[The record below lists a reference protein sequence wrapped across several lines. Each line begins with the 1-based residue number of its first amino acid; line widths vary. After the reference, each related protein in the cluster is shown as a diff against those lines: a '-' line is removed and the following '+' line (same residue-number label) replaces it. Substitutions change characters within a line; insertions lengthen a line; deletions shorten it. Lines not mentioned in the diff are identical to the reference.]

1 MQFPELIK
9 ARKSVRTFSKK
20 EVEEEKLSAILEAA
34 NSAPSAGNLQAYE
47 IYAVTSQEIKSR
59 LAKAAFGQSSIS
71 EAGFVLVFSANEKR
85 SASKYDARGKELYS
99 VQDATIACAYAQL
112 AAADQGL
119 GCVWVGAFDEKEA
132 AKAVGAGKDEKIVAI
147 LPIGY
152 PGEKPKATPRRRLND
167 LVHWE

>member
-47 IYAVTSQEIKSR
+47 IYLVTSDAGKSA
-59 LAKAAFGQSSIS
+59 LAKATYGQPSVAS
-71 EAGFVLVFSANEKR
+71 AGVVLVFSANEKR
-85 SASKYDARGKELYS
+85 SSSKYDARGKELYCI
-99 VQDATIACAYAQL
+99 QDATIACAYAQL

-119 GCVWVGAFDEKEA
+119 GSVWVGKFDEKEI
-132 AKAVGAGKDEKIVAI
+132 AKVVRTSPDEKIVAV

-152 PGEKPKATPRRRLND
+152 PGEKPKATPRRKIED